1 MWLFDDI
8 LKKPVNQTPPSDPLG
23 SSLSDQSGWQSG
35 TQGWGQPQ
43 QTDTTGTI
51 FIQKSS
57 EEVVFGPKSEALSIE
72 KANAPSPMPTV
83 HAEADTSSILISTP
97 APIQAETMLNI
108 APAIVA
114 TPVMI
119 ESVSMTNLP
128 EQASSAS
135 VTPLISSVTL
145 VDIAP
150 LAIAPNEA
158 MIISTPAPLIVNQ
171 SVPSID
177 AVAPIAQ
184 TASAPIVTNS
194 IFDSIMSPPE
204 VVAMPIPQVVVPAP
218 VVAATEVPAAPA
230 PVMAAPVVFS
240 STHNFSTPR
249 EFIEKNLVNIDT
261 MIVNI
266 DARHN
271 AKEIEEEGYKMEKLR
286 FTELERSAHT
296 EKIIMDKERDHAIH
310 MKKILETELE
320 RDKANK
326 ATEETRTNHV
336 ESTLT
341 EIGTEHP
348 IHRHVTHKKAESH
361 THEDSPVA
369 A

>member
-1 MWLFDDI
+1 
-8 LKKPVNQTPPSDPLG
+8 
-23 SSLSDQSGWQSG
+23 
-35 TQGWGQPQ
+35 
-43 QTDTTGTI
+43 
-51 FIQKSS
+51 
-57 EEVVFGPKSEALSIE
+57 
-72 KANAPSPMPTV
+72 MPTV

-97 APIQAETMLNI
+97 APVQAETMLNI
-108 APAIVA
+108 APELVVS
-114 TPVMI
+114 TPVKI
-119 ESVSMTNLP
+119 ESVSMTSVP
-128 EQASSAS
+128 EQVSPTS
-135 VTPLISSVTL
+135 VTPMISSVASVETL
-145 VDIAP
+145 PVASESMIASNP
-150 LAIAPNEA
+150 TL
-158 MIISTPAPLIVNQ
+158 LIVDQ
-171 SVPSID
+171 SVSNID
-177 AVAPIAQ
+177 TVAPMAQ
-184 TASAPIVTNS
+184 AESAPVVTNS

-204 VVAMPIPQVVVPAP
+204 AVVTPTPQVVVPAP
-218 VVAATEVPAAPA
+218 IVAATETPVTPV

-249 EFIEKNLVNIDT
+249 EFIEKNLANIDT

-266 DARHN
+266 AARHN
-271 AKEIEEEGYKMEKLR
+271 AKEIEEEGYKTEKLR

-348 IHRHVTHKKAESH
+348 IHRHVTHKKSENH